1 MSPNVTKT
9 HKTSQDTKIWP
20 SRTPSSW
27 AHCSSST
34 RTAGCCNLLSTL
46 FLTATHQ
53 AVIFHF
59 MEITWFGAT
68 LNQTE
73 IPQQSDFQFVFHWD
87 AHLCFPRETLE
98 LLIAGSRDLRGC
110 KGYNKVIFIDLHLP
124 CFWSVFGNC
133 ILCQRLKRR
142 NFIQFLVLV
151 ISLIP
156 SFPLFSPFGVG
167 SGLSYRSSETE

>member
-1 MSPNVTKT
+1 MPQVSQT
-9 HKTSQDTKIWP
+9 HIKLPKPTKIWP
-20 SRTPSSW
+20 SRTPSSQ
-27 AHCSSST
+27 AHCASST

-73 IPQQSDFQFVFHWD
+73 IPQQSVFQFVFHWD

-98 LLIAGSRDLRGC
+98 LLISGSRDPKGC
-110 KGYNKVIFIDLHLP
+110 KGYSKVVFRALHLP
-124 CFWSVFGNC
+124 YFWSLFGNC
-133 ILCQRLKRR
+133 ILCQILKRR
-142 NFIQFLVLV
+142 NFIQSLVLV

-156 SFPLFSPFGVG
+156 SLFSPFGVQ
-167 SGLSYRSSETE
+167 SGLS